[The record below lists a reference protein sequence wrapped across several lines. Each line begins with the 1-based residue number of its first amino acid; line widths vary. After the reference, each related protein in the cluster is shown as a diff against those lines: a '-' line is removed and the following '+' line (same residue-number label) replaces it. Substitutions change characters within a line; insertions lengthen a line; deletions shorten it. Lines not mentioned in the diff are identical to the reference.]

1 MTMNKTPYLLAA
13 AALLA
18 CACCQKSPQ
27 ERLTKND
34 ARINAIIAQ
43 MTLEEKVNMLH
54 SKTNMSSAGVERL
67 GIADMH
73 YADGPFG
80 IREEG
85 VPNGFQ
91 SAGWKLDSAT
101 YFPTGSALAATW
113 SEELAY
119 KYGTGMGKEARLR
132 GKDVILGPAVNIQRL
147 PVGGRTYEYLSE
159 DPVLSAALALE
170 YTKGCQDQG
179 TAVCIKHF
187 AVNNQETN
195 RGSVDAQLDERTLR
209 EIYLKPFERAVIEG
223 GAMSVMPAYNKVDGD
238 YCSENEHLLNEILRG
253 EWGFKGFTVSD
264 WGGTHSTMGAMLH
277 GLNVQMTGSNYLGQP
292 VIDSIATG
300 ALTEDLVDEKVRQI
314 LRVRY
319 AIEAVPADVAN
330 TVMTSQ
336 PECQNIALQVA
347 EKSIVLLKN
356 DGILPIRSDV
366 RKIAVI
372 GQNAVLKTQSGGMG
386 AGVKALYEVTPLEGI
401 RKRAGD
407 DIEVKYA
414 PGYKNFPGR
423 RWGPAPAEPNPLEA
437 SAIDEPADPEFLAD
451 AVALAQEADLVIFF
465 GGTNKSIETEGSD
478 RKDIKLPC
486 GQEELVQALYE
497 ANPNLVTVLIS
508 GGPTDLQVLEKAS
521 PAIVQGWW
529 NGTEGGTALAEVL
542 FGDIAP
548 SGKLPFTFPVKLEDS
563 PAYALG
569 NFPGSSAGGALFSM
583 VLPVSASSYSEDE
596 RTSETPELQLHA
608 FMQNLPEQD
617 LKPQENSRHIAIV
630 DDDID
635 IANYLKMLLS
645 PSYRVSVYFDGASAL
660 RGMADE
666 APDLVISDVVMPGMD
681 GYELCSRIKSDLQ
694 LSHIPV
700 VLVTAKVAV
709 ESQVQGLA
717 KGADA
722 YVTKPFQ
729 PAYLL
734 ALVKSLLENREK
746 LRRQLGSVTT
756 TEDIAPEALSPR
768 DAAFMKELYELMEKE
783 LANSDLDIVRMT
795 EMMKISRTKFYY
807 KVKGLT
813 GENPSV
819 FFKRYKLN
827 RAADL
832 LREGKHNMSEIA
844 WMTGFNTLSHFS
856 TSFKKQFGVP
866 PSEYIG

>member
-1 MTMNKTPYLLAA
+1 MKKILFLLVPAV
-13 AALLA
+13 LLTA
-18 CACCQKSPQ
+18 CAGAQSPQ
-27 ERLTKND
+27 DKLTVND
-34 ARINAIIAQ
+34 KKIDKVIAQ

-67 GIADMH
+67 GIADMN

-113 SEELAY
+113 SREMAY
-119 KYGTGMGKEARLR
+119 IYGTGMGKEARLR

-159 DPVLSAALALE
+159 DPILSAALALE
-170 YTKGCQDQG
+170 YTKGVQDEG

-209 EIYLKPFERAVIEG
+209 EIYLKPFERAIIEG
-223 GAMSVMPAYNKVDGD
+223 GAMSVMPAYNKVNGD

-300 ALTEDLVDEKVRQI
+300 ALTEALVDEKVKQI

-336 PECQNIALQVA
+336 PESQEIARKVA

-356 DGILPIRSDV
+356 EGNLPIAKDV
-366 RKIAVI
+366 KKIAVI

-401 RKRAGD
+401 CKRAGAD
-407 DIEVKYA
+407 VQVTYA

-423 RWGPAPAEPNPLEA
+423 RWGPPSATVNPLEA
-437 SAIDEPADPEFLAD
+437 AAINEPADPALLAE
-451 AVALAQEADLVIFF
+451 AVALAKDADLVIFF

-478 RKDIKLPC
+478 RQNIDLPT
-486 GQEELVQALYE
+486 GQNEVVAALYE

-508 GGPTDLQVLEKAS
+508 GGPTDLRQLEPVS

-548 SGKLPFTFPVKLEDS
+548 SGKLPFTFPAKLEDS
-563 PAYALG
+563 PAYAMG
-569 NFPGSSAGGALFSM
+569 NFPDKNVGGDLFSLM
-583 VLPVSASSYSEDE
+583 YRPDVLKMTPAERQAFLDSLPKPVSKYTEGFYVGYRWFDTKNVKPMYAFGHGLSYVDFEY
-596 RTSETPELQLHA
+596 A
-608 FMQNLPEQD
+608 D
-617 LKPQENSRHIAIV
+617 LKAKADKKAVKVTFTLTNKGSMPADEVVQLYVARPDATVEWPAKELKAFDRVTLAAGETRTVMLEIPVNDLRYWNV
-630 DDDID
+630 DKNAWDLEHGKLVLLLGSASDDIRQQ
-635 IANYLKMLLS
+635 A
-645 PSYRVSVYFDGASAL
+645 
-660 RGMADE
+660 E
-666 APDLVISDVVMPGMD
+666 
-681 GYELCSRIKSDLQ
+681 
-694 LSHIPV
+694 
-700 VLVTAKVAV
+700 VT
-709 ESQVQGLA
+709 
-717 KGADA
+717 
-722 YVTKPFQ
+722 
-729 PAYLL
+729 
-734 ALVKSLLENREK
+734 
-746 LRRQLGSVTT
+746 
-756 TEDIAPEALSPR
+756 I
-768 DAAFMKELYELMEKE
+768 
-783 LANSDLDIVRMT
+783 
-795 EMMKISRTKFYY
+795 
-807 KVKGLT
+807 
-813 GENPSV
+813 
-819 FFKRYKLN
+819 
-827 RAADL
+827 
-832 LREGKHNMSEIA
+832 
-844 WMTGFNTLSHFS
+844 
-856 TSFKKQFGVP
+856 
-866 PSEYIG
+866 

>member
-1 MTMNKTPYLLAA
+1 MIKRFFPLLM

-18 CACCQKSPQ
+18 ASCGTTQSPQ
-27 ERLTKND
+27 DKLTVND
-34 ARINAIIAQ
+34 KKIDQIIAQ

-113 SEELAY
+113 SKEMAY
-119 KYGTGMGKEARLR
+119 LYGTGMGTEARLR

-159 DPVLSAALALE
+159 DPILSAALSLQ
-170 YTKGCQDQG
+170 YTLGVQDKG

-195 RGSVDAQLDERTLR
+195 RGSVDAQIDERTLR
-209 EIYLKPFERAVIEG
+209 EIYLKPFESAVVEG
-223 GAMSVMPAYNKVDGD
+223 GAMSVMPAYNKVNGD

-292 VIDSIATG
+292 VIDSIKVG
-300 ALTEDLVDEKVRQI
+300 KLTEEMVNEKVKQI

-319 AIEAVPADVAN
+319 AIEAIPDDVAN
-330 TVMTSQ
+330 TKMTSQ
-336 PECQNIALQVA
+336 PECQDIAKQVA

-356 DGILPIRSDV
+356 QGGVLPIAKSV
-366 RKIAVI
+366 KKIAVI

-401 RKRAGD
+401 CKRAGA

-423 RWGPAPAEPNPLEA
+423 RWGPPSATANPLEA
-437 SAIDEPADPEFLAD
+437 AAIDEAADPELCAE
-451 AVALAQEADLVIFF
+451 AVALAKEADLVIFF

-478 RKDIKLPC
+478 RQNIDLPT
-486 GQEELVQALYE
+486 GQNEVVAALYA

-508 GGPTDLQVLEKAS
+508 GGPTDLRQLEPVS

-548 SGKLPFTFPVKLEDS
+548 SGKLPFTFPAKLEDS

-569 NFPGSSAGGALFSM
+569 NFPDKTQGGDLFTLMYRQDRTRMSREEIQEM
-583 VLPVSASSYSEDE
+583 MAKMPKPVSKYTEGSLVGYRWFDTKNVKPMYAFGHGLSYVDFEYGAVKAAAKKDVVKVTFNLTNKGGMTADEVVQLYVARPEATVEWPAKELKAFDRVTLAAGETKTVTLEIPVKDLRYWNVDKNAWDLEHGKLVLLLGAAS
-596 RTSETPELQLHA
+596 
-608 FMQNLPEQD
+608 
-617 LKPQENSRHIAIV
+617 
-630 DDDID
+630 DDIRQQ
-635 IANYLKMLLS
+635 A
-645 PSYRVSVYFDGASAL
+645 
-660 RGMADE
+660 E
-666 APDLVISDVVMPGMD
+666 
-681 GYELCSRIKSDLQ
+681 
-694 LSHIPV
+694 
-700 VLVTAKVAV
+700 VT
-709 ESQVQGLA
+709 
-717 KGADA
+717 
-722 YVTKPFQ
+722 
-729 PAYLL
+729 
-734 ALVKSLLENREK
+734 
-746 LRRQLGSVTT
+746 
-756 TEDIAPEALSPR
+756 I
-768 DAAFMKELYELMEKE
+768 
-783 LANSDLDIVRMT
+783 
-795 EMMKISRTKFYY
+795 
-807 KVKGLT
+807 
-813 GENPSV
+813 
-819 FFKRYKLN
+819 
-827 RAADL
+827 
-832 LREGKHNMSEIA
+832 
-844 WMTGFNTLSHFS
+844 
-856 TSFKKQFGVP
+856 
-866 PSEYIG
+866 

>member
-1 MTMNKTPYLLAA
+1 MKKAFYLLAA
-13 AALLA
+13 AAIMA
-18 CACCQKSPQ
+18 VACCQKSPQ
-27 ERLTKND
+27 ERLTAND
-34 ARINAIIAQ
+34 AKIDKIIAQ

-67 GIADMH
+67 GIADIN

-85 VPNGFQ
+85 QPNGFM

-159 DPVLSAALALE
+159 DPILSAALALE

-195 RGSVDAQLDERTLR
+195 RGSVNAIIGERALR

-223 GAMSVMPAYNKVDGD
+223 GAMSVMPAYNKVNGE

-300 ALTEDLVDEKVRQI
+300 ALTEAMVDEKVRQI

-319 AIEAVPADVAN
+319 AIDPVPADVAN

-356 DGILPIRSDV
+356 EGVLPISKEV
-366 RKIAVI
+366 KTIAVI

-401 RKRAGD
+401 QKRAAQAG
-407 DIEVKYA
+407 IEVDYA

-423 RWGPAPAEPNPLEA
+423 RWGPAPTEPNPLEA
-437 SAIDEPADPEFLAD
+437 SAIDEPADLFLMSE
-451 AVALAQEADLVIFF
+451 AVEAAANADLVIFF

-478 RKDIKLPC
+478 RKDLKLPC
-486 GQEELVQALYE
+486 GQEELVQALYQ
-497 ANPNLVTVLIS
+497 ANPNLATVLIS
-508 GGPTDLQVLEKAS
+508 GGPTDLQELEPAS

-569 NFPGSSAGGALFSM
+569 NFPGPNAGGDLFTLMFRPDVMKMSREERQKLIDS
-583 VLPVSASSYSEDE
+583 LPKPESHYTEESLVGYRWFDTKEVKPMYAFGHGLSYVEFEYGQPTEKAGKDAVKVKFTIKNCGDMPADEVAQLYVHRLESKVEWPAKELKAFKRVSLAAGETKTVTLEIPVKDLRYWSEETNAWELEHGKLQLLIGSAS
-596 RTSETPELQLHA
+596 
-608 FMQNLPEQD
+608 
-617 LKPQENSRHIAIV
+617 
-630 DDDID
+630 DDIR
-635 IANYLKMLLS
+635 L
-645 PSYRVSVYFDGASAL
+645 
-660 RGMADE
+660 
-666 APDLVISDVVMPGMD
+666 
-681 GYELCSRIKSDLQ
+681 
-694 LSHIPV
+694 
-700 VLVTAKVAV
+700 
-709 ESQVQGLA
+709 
-717 KGADA
+717 
-722 YVTKPFQ
+722 
-729 PAYLL
+729 
-734 ALVKSLLENREK
+734 
-746 LRRQLGSVTT
+746 T
-756 TEDIAPEALSPR
+756 TE
-768 DAAFMKELYELMEKE
+768 
-783 LANSDLDIVRMT
+783 IV
-795 EMMKISRTKFYY
+795 I
-807 KVKGLT
+807 
-813 GENPSV
+813 
-819 FFKRYKLN
+819 
-827 RAADL
+827 
-832 LREGKHNMSEIA
+832 
-844 WMTGFNTLSHFS
+844 
-856 TSFKKQFGVP
+856 
-866 PSEYIG
+866 

>member
-1 MTMNKTPYLLAA
+1 MKRILFMFAAAALAA
-13 AALLA
+13 AA
-18 CACCQKSPQ
+18 CSTPQ
-27 ERLTKND
+27 SLQDKLTVND
-34 ARINAIIAQ
+34 GKINAVIAQ
-43 MTLEEKVNMLH
+43 MTLEEKVEMLH

-85 VPNGFQ
+85 QPNGFM
-91 SAGWKLDSAT
+91 SAGWTLDSAT

-159 DPVLSAALALE
+159 DPILSAALALE

-223 GAMSVMPAYNKVDGD
+223 GAMSVMPAYNKVNGD

-300 ALTEDLVDEKVRQI
+300 ALTEDMVDEKVRQI

-319 AIEAVPADVAN
+319 AIEAVPDDVAN

-336 PECQNIALQVA
+336 PECQDIALQVA
-347 EKSIVLLKN
+347 RKSIVLLKN
-356 DGILPIRSDV
+356 SGVLPIKGEV
-366 RKIAVI
+366 KKIAVI

-386 AGVKALYEVTPLEGI
+386 AGVKALYEVTPLDGI

-407 DIEVKYA
+407 GIEVLYA

-437 SAIDEPADPEFLAD
+437 AAIDEPADPQLLAD
-451 AVALAQEADLVIFF
+451 AVALAKEADLVIFF

-486 GQEELVQALYE
+486 GQEELVQALFD

-508 GGPTDLQVLEKAS
+508 GGPTDLQVLEPAS

-563 PAYALG
+563 PAFALG
-569 NFPGSSAGGALFSM
+569 NFPDPNAGGDLFTLM
-583 VLPVSASSYSEDE
+583 FRPDVLKMSREERQKLIDSLPKPVSKYTEGFYVGYRWFDTKEVKPMYAFGHGLSYVDFEYDALKVKSGKDDVKATVTVKNTGSMPADEVVQLYVRRIDSAVEWPAKELKAFARVSLAAGESKKVTLTVPLKDLRYWDDASAAWALEHGKLEVLVGSAS
-596 RTSETPELQLHA
+596 
-608 FMQNLPEQD
+608 
-617 LKPQENSRHIAIV
+617 
-630 DDDID
+630 DDIR
-635 IANYLKMLLS
+635 LS
-645 PSYRVSVYFDGASAL
+645 A
-660 RGMADE
+660 E
-666 APDLVISDVVMPGMD
+666 
-681 GYELCSRIKSDLQ
+681 
-694 LSHIPV
+694 
-700 VLVTAKVAV
+700 
-709 ESQVQGLA
+709 
-717 KGADA
+717 
-722 YVTKPFQ
+722 
-729 PAYLL
+729 
-734 ALVKSLLENREK
+734 
-746 LRRQLGSVTT
+746 
-756 TEDIAPEALSPR
+756 TEI
-768 DAAFMKELYELMEKE
+768 
-783 LANSDLDIVRMT
+783 
-795 EMMKISRTKFYY
+795 
-807 KVKGLT
+807 
-813 GENPSV
+813 
-819 FFKRYKLN
+819 
-827 RAADL
+827 
-832 LREGKHNMSEIA
+832 
-844 WMTGFNTLSHFS
+844 
-856 TSFKKQFGVP
+856 
-866 PSEYIG
+866 

>member
-1 MTMNKTPYLLAA
+1 MKKLFVLAA
-13 AALLA
+13 GALLA
-18 CACCQKSPQ
+18 VACNSTQSPQ
-27 ERLTKND
+27 DRLTAHDKEID
-34 ARINAIIAQ
+34 ALIAQ

-113 SEELAY
+113 SREMAY
-119 KYGTGMGKEARLR
+119 LYGTGMGTEARLR

-159 DPVLSAALALE
+159 DPILSAALSLQ
-170 YTKGCQDQG
+170 YTLGVQDKG

-195 RGSVDAQLDERTLR
+195 RGSVDAQIDERTLR
-209 EIYLKPFERAVIEG
+209 EIYLKPFESAVVEG
-223 GAMSVMPAYNKVDGD
+223 GAMSVMPAYNKVNGD

-292 VIDSIATG
+292 VIDSIKVG
-300 ALTEDLVDEKVRQI
+300 KLTEEMVNEKVKQI

-319 AIEAVPADVAN
+319 AIEAIPADVAN
-330 TVMTSQ
+330 TKMTSQ
-336 PECQNIALQVA
+336 PECQEIAKKVA

-356 DGILPIRSDV
+356 QGGVLPIAKSV
-366 RKIAVI
+366 TKIAVI

-386 AGVKALYEVTPLEGI
+386 AGVKAIYEVTPLEGI
-401 RKRAGD
+401 CKRAGA

-423 RWGPAPAEPNPLEA
+423 RWGPPSATANPLEA
-437 SAIDEPADPEFLAD
+437 AAIDEAADPELCAE
-451 AVALAQEADLVIFF
+451 AVALAKDADLVIFF

-478 RKDIKLPC
+478 RQNIDLPT
-486 GQEELVQALYE
+486 GQNEVVAALYA

-508 GGPTDLQVLEKAS
+508 GGPTDLRQLEPVS

-548 SGKLPFTFPVKLEDS
+548 SGKLPFTFPAKLEDS
-563 PAYALG
+563 PAYAMG
-569 NFPGSSAGGALFSM
+569 NFPDPNAGGDLFSLM
-583 VLPVSASSYSEDE
+583 YRPDVLKMSREERQKLIDSLPKPVSKYTEGSLVGYRWYDTKNVKPMYAFGHGLSYVDFEYGAVKAAAKKDVVKVTFNLTNKGGMTADEVVQLYVARPEATVEWPAKELKAFDRVTLAAGETKTVTLEIPVKDLRYWNVDKNAWDLEHGKLVLLLGAAS
-596 RTSETPELQLHA
+596 
-608 FMQNLPEQD
+608 
-617 LKPQENSRHIAIV
+617 
-630 DDDID
+630 DDIRQQ
-635 IANYLKMLLS
+635 A
-645 PSYRVSVYFDGASAL
+645 
-660 RGMADE
+660 E
-666 APDLVISDVVMPGMD
+666 
-681 GYELCSRIKSDLQ
+681 
-694 LSHIPV
+694 
-700 VLVTAKVAV
+700 VT
-709 ESQVQGLA
+709 
-717 KGADA
+717 
-722 YVTKPFQ
+722 
-729 PAYLL
+729 
-734 ALVKSLLENREK
+734 
-746 LRRQLGSVTT
+746 
-756 TEDIAPEALSPR
+756 I
-768 DAAFMKELYELMEKE
+768 
-783 LANSDLDIVRMT
+783 
-795 EMMKISRTKFYY
+795 
-807 KVKGLT
+807 
-813 GENPSV
+813 
-819 FFKRYKLN
+819 
-827 RAADL
+827 
-832 LREGKHNMSEIA
+832 
-844 WMTGFNTLSHFS
+844 
-856 TSFKKQFGVP
+856 
-866 PSEYIG
+866 

>member
-1 MTMNKTPYLLAA
+1 MRKVLLFLVP
-13 AALLA
+13 ALLA
-18 CACCQKSPQ
+18 VSCSTSRNPQ
-27 ERLTKND
+27 DKLTAHDKEID
-34 ARINAIIAQ
+34 KIIAQ

-67 GIADMH
+67 GIADMN

-91 SAGWKLDSAT
+91 SAGWTLDSAT

-113 SEELAY
+113 SKEMAY
-119 KYGTGMGKEARLR
+119 LYGTGMGTEARLR

-159 DPVLSAALALE
+159 DPILSAALSLQ
-170 YTKGCQDQG
+170 YTLGVQDKG

-209 EIYLKPFERAVIEG
+209 EIYLKPFESAVVEG
-223 GAMSVMPAYNKVDGD
+223 GAMSVMPAYNKVNGD

-292 VIDSIATG
+292 VIDSIKVG
-300 ALTEDLVDEKVRQI
+300 KLTEEMVNEKVKQI

-319 AIEAVPADVAN
+319 AIEAIPDDVAN
-330 TVMTSQ
+330 TKMTSQ
-336 PECQNIALQVA
+336 PECQDIAKQVA

-356 DGILPIRSDV
+356 QGGVLPIAKSV
-366 RKIAVI
+366 KKIAVI

-401 RKRAGD
+401 CKRAGAD
-407 DIEVKYA
+407 VQVTYA

-423 RWGPAPAEPNPLEA
+423 RWGPAPATPNPLEA
-437 SAIDEPADPEFLAD
+437 AAIDEPADPELCAE
-451 AVALAQEADLVIFF
+451 AVAHAKEADLVIFF

-478 RKDIKLPC
+478 RQNIDLPV
-486 GQEELVQALYE
+486 GQNEVVAALYE

-508 GGPTDLQVLEKAS
+508 GGPTDLRQLEPVS

-548 SGKLPFTFPVKLEDS
+548 SGKLPFTFPAKLEDS

-569 NFPGSSAGGALFSM
+569 NFPDKTQGGDLFTLM
-583 VLPVSASSYSEDE
+583 YRQDRTRMTREQIQEMMAKMPKPVSKYTEGSLVGYRWYDTKNVKPMYAFGHGLSYVDFEYGAVKASAKKDVVKVTFNLTNKGGMTADE
-596 RTSETPELQLHA
+596 VVQLYVARPEATVEWPAKELKAFDRVTLAAGETKTVTLEIPVK
-608 FMQNLPEQD
+608 D
-617 LKPQENSRHIAIV
+617 LRYWNV
-630 DDDID
+630 DKNAWDLEHGKLVLLLGAASDDIRQQ
-635 IANYLKMLLS
+635 A
-645 PSYRVSVYFDGASAL
+645 
-660 RGMADE
+660 E
-666 APDLVISDVVMPGMD
+666 
-681 GYELCSRIKSDLQ
+681 
-694 LSHIPV
+694 
-700 VLVTAKVAV
+700 VT
-709 ESQVQGLA
+709 
-717 KGADA
+717 
-722 YVTKPFQ
+722 
-729 PAYLL
+729 
-734 ALVKSLLENREK
+734 
-746 LRRQLGSVTT
+746 
-756 TEDIAPEALSPR
+756 I
-768 DAAFMKELYELMEKE
+768 
-783 LANSDLDIVRMT
+783 
-795 EMMKISRTKFYY
+795 
-807 KVKGLT
+807 
-813 GENPSV
+813 
-819 FFKRYKLN
+819 
-827 RAADL
+827 
-832 LREGKHNMSEIA
+832 
-844 WMTGFNTLSHFS
+844 
-856 TSFKKQFGVP
+856 
-866 PSEYIG
+866 